1 MVIETKYLIIGGSGS
16 VGNLLARRLSPD
28 NHVSLTYRSTPI
40 QIDGCTTYKVD
51 LNTSEVLEIIGEL
64 RPDIVIHLAA
74 PTSVDWHETHR
85 DEAYRVN
92 VLTTRGIAERCE
104 AVGAKLIYVSTTFV
118 FPTYPKIFVEEDIP
132 APLNFYG
139 TTKLG
144 GEIATRI
151 NPNHIIVRTDQV
163 YGWTAGSKKSFVET
177 ILRRALLDQKIE
189 VCEDW
194 YNSPTYIEDL
204 SESLIKLSTEDRVG
218 CFHIT
223 GDSYLNRVEWAKLI
237 MQIFDKDE
245 SLIVPIQSSKLKL
258 PAERPNVKVSNKKA
272 IHELGVRL
280 RGVKDG
286 IESMKQRRPNDF
298 A

>member
-1 MVIETKYLIIGGSGS
+1 M
-16 VGNLLARRLSPD
+16 
-28 NHVSLTYRSTPI
+28 
-40 QIDGCTTYKVD
+40 
-51 LNTSEVLEIIGEL
+51 
-64 RPDIVIHLAA
+64 
-74 PTSVDWHETHR
+74 
-85 DEAYRVN
+85 
-92 VLTTRGIAERCE
+92 
-104 AVGAKLIYVSTTFV
+104 
-118 FPTYPKIFVEEDIP
+118 
-132 APLNFYG
+132 
-139 TTKLG
+139 
-144 GEIATRI
+144 ATRT
-151 NPNHIIVRTDQV
+151 NHNHIIVRTDQV
-163 YGWTAGSKKSFVET
+163 YGWTVGSKKSFVEMV
-177 ILRRALLDQKIE
+177 LRRALLDQKIE

-194 YNSPTYIEDL
+194 YNSPTYVDDL
-204 SESLIKLSTEDRVG
+204 SESLIKLSTEDRTG